1 MAHGS
6 QHGFLDCSSVPLAR
20 RDWYATASHHAPP
33 PPSIYL
39 PRASSWRHQSPTI
52 TKYQCNGWKIEPK
65 KAYTCR
71 HQHGRDFSMS
81 IYTQTYLLQINSCTK
96 QLLYSVRYLWNTDN
110 YYMSTTE
117 QLWHESTIRNYQK
130 KVMDYWTRNL
140 KNKITEPPN
149 CILIFSNSYTF
160 FCNNLWDLMGPYD

>member
-6 QHGFLDCSSVPLAR
+6 QHGFLDCSTVPLAR
-20 RDWYATASHHAPP
+20 GDWYATASHHAPP
-33 PPSIYL
+33 PPRSICL
-39 PRASSWRHQSPTI
+39 ARPRGDTKVLQF

-71 HQHGRDFSMS
+71 HQHRRDFSMS
-81 IYTQTYLLQINSCTK
+81 IYTQTYVLQINSCTK
-96 QLLYSVRYLWNTDN
+96 QLLYSVRYLWNTNN

-130 KVMDYWTRNL
+130 VMDYRTRNL
-140 KNKITEPPN
+140 KSKITEPPN
-149 CILIFSNSYTF
+149 CILIFQ
-160 FCNNLWDLMGPYD
+160 